1 MKTSTK
7 AIAAILLGGIA
18 TMASAH
24 EMFLKPVSF
33 YLPANARVMVD
44 LFNGTFD
51 KSENPITRDRM
62 ADVSVMVGGKRTHP
76 APGQW
81 SDDKI
86 SSHLALKLGGPGT
99 YAIGLSSRPKLLTLP
114 AKEFDA
120 YLKHDGLTDV
130 LAQRQR
136 EKPAPTPVTERYS
149 KHVRA
154 VVQVGR
160 TLTDDAARPLG
171 YPTELLLLQNPAIL
185 KAGSTLTFKAL
196 YRGKPLANQIVYGS
210 YEGFHGHDASGGH
223 INKVT
228 VRTKADGTA
237 SFRIDRAGKWY
248 LTMINMRK
256 VNEPGVTY
264 ESNWSTVTFQVR

>member
-7 AIAAILLGGIA
+7 AIAAMLLGGIA
-18 TMASAH
+18 TIASAH
-24 EMFLKPVSF
+24 EMFLKPVVF
-33 YLPANARVMVD
+33 YMPANARLTVD
-44 LFNGTFD
+44 LFNGTFG

-76 APGQW
+76 APAQW
-81 SDDKI
+81 RDDKV

-120 YLKHDGLTDV
+120 YLKHDGVEDV

-136 EKPAPTPVTERYS
+136 DKPAPVPVTERYS

-154 VVQVGR
+154 VVQVGKA
-160 TLTDDAARPLG
+160 LTDDASRPLG
-171 YPTELLLLQNPAIL
+171 YPSELLLLQNPASL
-185 KAGSTLTFKAL
+185 KAGSTLTFRAL
-196 YRGKPLANQIVYGS
+196 LHGKPLANQIVYGS
-210 YEGFHGHDASGGH
+210 YEGFHGHDARGGH
-223 INKVT
+223 INKVKL
-228 VRTKADGTA
+228 RTKADGTA

-248 LTMINMRK
+248 LTMISMRR
-256 VNEPGVTY
+256 VNEPKITY